1 MRRNSATA
9 RRSSQPRFRLFHLS
23 QALIIILIECIFVVA
38 ENERSNEI
46 FPFLAKAFW
55 ISVHT
60 AEEFS
65 RSQLSSVPLS
75 LSLSLSLAISDFL
88 LILSLSLSLYPPFR
102 NLVIPRVLCIPTF
115 CVRSPSFYVHPS
127 CVSAPISRLIQP
139 SSGSKVTPKPEE
151 RAYFVP
157 LPFHPAIWFSL
168 TRIVYLL
175 AKYLASFDRYH
186 PVSLSCSHR
195 R

>member
-1 MRRNSATA
+1 MHLRRCRERTLERNLSFFGESFLDFSSHSGRVFAFTA
-9 RRSSQPRFRLFHLS
+9 
-23 QALIIILIECIFVVA
+23 FV
-38 ENERSNEI
+38 R
-46 FPFLAKAFW
+46 
-55 ISVHT
+55 T
-60 AEEFS
+60 
-65 RSQLSSVPLS
+65 S
-75 LSLSLSLAISDFL
+75 LSLSLFL
-88 LILSLSLSLYPPFR
+88 LLSLTFYLSHLSLSLYPPFR

-151 RAYFVP
+151 RAHFVP

>member
-75 LSLSLSLAISDFL
+75 LSLSLAISDFL
-88 LILSLSLSLYPPFR
+88 LIPSLSLSLSPVPQSR
-102 NLVIPRVLCIPTF
+102 HSACIMHTHVLCPIPLVLRSPLVR
-115 CVRSPSFYVHPS
+115 VRSYFPPY
-127 CVSAPISRLIQP
+127 SA
-139 SSGSKVTPKPEE
+139 E
-151 RAYFVP
+151 
-157 LPFHPAIWFSL
+157 
-168 TRIVYLL
+168 
-175 AKYLASFDRYH
+175 
-186 PVSLSCSHR
+186 
-195 R
+195 

>member
-75 LSLSLSLAISDFL
+75 LSLFLSLSLTFYLSY
-88 LILSLSLSLYPPFR
+88 LSLSLS
-102 NLVIPRVLCIPTF
+102 IPRSAISSFRVYYAYPRFVSDPPRSTF
-115 CVRSPSFYVHPS
+115 TPRACPLLFPALFSRVAEAKLHPS
-127 CVSAPISRLIQP
+127 PRKEPTSFPSHSIQQFGSA
-139 SSGSKVTPKPEE
+139 
-151 RAYFVP
+151 
-157 LPFHPAIWFSL
+157 
-168 TRIVYLL
+168 
-175 AKYLASFDRYH
+175 
-186 PVSLSCSHR
+186 
-195 R
+195 